1 MSKDI
6 LTDQP
11 LCLPL
16 CAQWAGTALAV
27 PEYRDLLRLDGVNE
41 YADGI
46 CTNFHKWGLVAF
58 DCSALWVRDRRV
70 LTNAL
75 DVTPA
80 FLRTKHG
87 DTGVVVDYR
96 NWSLSVSAIGVG
108 PWRLFKAK
116 LGREP
121 PARTS
126 VPIAQTVVCSSEL
139 WCGRVPL
146 AYSKG
151 ETVARCEVIIGRSS
165 K

>member
-1 MSKDI
+1 MQRYVSI
-6 LTDQP
+6 PERNLTVDHVK
-11 LCLPL
+11 LTSIRIK
-16 CAQWAGTALAV
+16 WAGTALSV
-27 PEYRDLLRLDGVNE
+27 PEYRESLQLDAVNK

-96 NWSLSVSAIGVG
+96 NWSLSASLPWYAGVHG
-108 PWRLFKAK
+108 
-116 LGREP
+116 
-121 PARTS
+121 
-126 VPIAQTVVCSSEL
+126 
-139 WCGRVPL
+139 
-146 AYSKG
+146 
-151 ETVARCEVIIGRSS
+151 
-165 K
+165 